1 MSKPTDERVALYKK
15 IITEQEH
22 ALKCN
27 SPRTQAQLD
36 DLCAALQPLIDG
48 KDA

>member
-1 MSKPTDERVALYKK
+1 MSKPTDEQAALYKK
-15 IITEQEH
+15 ILAEQAH

-27 SPRTQAQLD
+27 SPRTRAQLD